1 MTGEFNSI
9 NTYPEENEVLELKQ
23 RLKRAH
29 WNILLTS
36 LIIVFMLLCMF
47 QQKNLAEKQQE
58 EAYLVSLVVAEYE
71 DILFFK
77 YQLRP
82 EHIGL
87 EEYRNAWVNN
97 PCDETIFPYYEK
109 LAEIMELLE
118 NGTFP
123 ENSYNNELSEDPLPC

>member
-97 PCDETIFPYYEK
+97 TCDETIFPYYEK